1 MCIYNHK
8 SCIEIRNR
16 LGNKKRIGVGYLVLR
31 VNNGVFSVMLGL
43 YELQKEGLF
52 KNYIS

>member
-16 LGNKKRIGVGYLVLR
+16 LGNKKRIGVGYLVLY
-31 VNNGVFSVMLGL
+31 VNNGVFSVMLATL
-43 YELQKEGLF
+43 KS
-52 KNYIS
+52 YICYQI